1 MIPQDELPR
10 PTAMMQGRWGRDYVC
25 WPCSI
30 CGENDADPL
39 CFGDTIIC
47 GSCAEAIANHFNRAH
62 SGAWLTWSNEQSEPY
77 PGIRRKEI
85 GGTKRNRV
93 YERDAYRCRYCG
105 SYKTL
110 TLDHLIP
117 VSQGGDNSDDHLV
130 ACCKSCNSIK
140 GTRTPQEAGMIL
152 LETRNDARGGVGQ

>member
-1 MIPQDELPR
+1 MNREIIPQTELPEA
-10 PTAMMQGRWGRDYVC
+10 TATIDMGWGIYDC
-25 WPCSI
+25 WACSI
-30 CGENDADPL
+30 CGDNDMQPF

-47 GSCAEAIANHFNRAH
+47 DTCAGIIANHYNHAH
-62 SGAWLTWSNEQSEPY
+62 SGAWLTWPNPPRDPY

-85 GGTKRNRV
+85 DGTKRNRI

-117 VSQGGDNSDDHLV
+117 VSQGGDNSDENLV
-130 ACCKSCNSIK
+130 ACCKSCNSLK

-152 LETRNDARGGVGQ
+152 LEVAEVGR